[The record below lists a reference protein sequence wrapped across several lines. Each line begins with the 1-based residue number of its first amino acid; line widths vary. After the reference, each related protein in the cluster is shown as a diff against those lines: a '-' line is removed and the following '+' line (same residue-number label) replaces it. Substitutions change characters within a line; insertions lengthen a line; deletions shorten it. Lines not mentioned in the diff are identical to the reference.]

1 MNDFYVYL
9 SSDDSL
15 NFYPE
20 NKPNKFS
27 VHFTE
32 QLNLPGDWM
41 CALTEIS
48 MPTSLQG
55 DIYIA
60 CNITECMYTVR
71 GKYPILRRLF
81 NKSRYTEFI
90 NRNYVK
96 VVRSSLQSLS
106 IYITDDKGVPI
117 SFKDG
122 RLKCTLHFT
131 RSQ

>member
-1 MNDFYVYL
+1 MNDFYIYL

-20 NKPNKFS
+20 NNSSRFS
-27 VHFTE
+27 VQFME
-32 QLNLPGDWM
+32 QLNLPGEWM

-48 MPTSLQG
+48 MPASSPG

-60 CNITECMYTVR
+60 CDITDRMFTVN
-71 GKYPILRRLF
+71 GKFPILRRLF
-81 NKSRYTEFI
+81 RKARYTEFI

-96 VVRSSLQSLS
+96 VVRNSLRSLS
-106 IYITDDKGVPI
+106 IYITDDKGIPI